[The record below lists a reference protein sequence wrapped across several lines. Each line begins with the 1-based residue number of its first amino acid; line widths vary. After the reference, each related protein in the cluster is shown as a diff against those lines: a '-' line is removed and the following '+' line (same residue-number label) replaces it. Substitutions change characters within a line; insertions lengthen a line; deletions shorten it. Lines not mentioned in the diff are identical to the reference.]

1 MIDWMARARAH
12 VGATGGGGTA
22 RTDET
27 RLLSASSA
35 PHPRVAPERGGVSSV
50 SSVGPAGIPAN
61 QGLIAITSPAA
72 VAIEALAESDAPIAG
87 RASGNP
93 YMTPDQGDEC
103 HACGW
108 DDAEIRVF
116 LARTRRFGLI
126 GRSDAEHLAERLT
139 LRDRQADDRRMCL
152 ECRELELSGRCA
164 AARRGA
170 IAGVDRRLEPVSN
183 ILMRCTAFRANEPSS
198 HFLPGDDHENHQ
210 R

>member
-12 VGATGGGGTA
+12 VGATGDGGTA
-22 RTDET
+22 ITDES
-27 RLLSASSA
+27 RLLSVSSV
-35 PHPRVAPERGGVSSV
+35 PRPRVAPERGGVSSV
-50 SSVGPAGIPAN
+50 LSVGPVGIPAN
-61 QGLIAITSPAA
+61 QGLIAITRPAE
-72 VAIEALAESDAPIAG
+72 VANEALAEPGVPIAG

-93 YMTPDQGDEC
+93 YMTPEQGDEC
-103 HACGW
+103 HVCGW
-108 DDAEIRVF
+108 DDAEIGMF

-139 LRDRQADDRRMCL
+139 LRDRQVDDRRMCL

-170 IAGVDRRLEPVSN
+170 IAGADRRLEPVAN
-183 ILMRCTAFRANEPSS
+183 LLMRCNAFMANEPTT
-198 HFLPGDDHENHQ
+198 HFQPGDDHENHQ